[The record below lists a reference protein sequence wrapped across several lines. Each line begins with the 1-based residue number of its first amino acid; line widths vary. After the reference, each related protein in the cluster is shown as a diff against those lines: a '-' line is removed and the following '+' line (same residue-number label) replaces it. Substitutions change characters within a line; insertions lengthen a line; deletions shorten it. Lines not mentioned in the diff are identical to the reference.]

1 MLLVGLCVSNNP
13 TAHIHVVALLDIVC
27 RKTTTVSTLSYMEYK
42 SRSYLSW
49 IDSRGMSRNVTW
61 DPSKT

>member
-27 RKTTTVSTLSYMEYK
+27 RKTTTVSTLSYVEYK
-42 SRSYLSW
+42 S
-49 IDSRGMSRNVTW
+49 
-61 DPSKT
+61 